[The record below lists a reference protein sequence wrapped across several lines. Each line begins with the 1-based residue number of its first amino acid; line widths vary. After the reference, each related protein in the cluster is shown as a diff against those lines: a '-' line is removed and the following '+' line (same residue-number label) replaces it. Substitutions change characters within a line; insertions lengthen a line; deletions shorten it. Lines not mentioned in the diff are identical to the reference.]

1 MEHHFDSTPLQSG
14 AGPAGAGADRM
25 VGPVVPRGWEL
36 TPSEARV
43 VRLLASART
52 TGEITCSLG
61 LSVHTV
67 RTHLKRAMSKAGVHT
82 QAALVARIFVS
93 QR

>member
-1 MEHHFDSTPLQSG
+1 MEHYFELTPLQAA
-14 AGPAGAGADRM
+14 AGPAGAGTNRLA
-25 VGPVVPRGWEL
+25 GLALPQNWAL

-52 TGEITCSLG
+52 TGEIARTLG

-67 RTHLKRAMSKAGVHT
+67 RTHMKRAMSKADVHT
-82 QAALVARIFVS
+82 QAALVARVYVS
-93 QR
+93 RR

>member
-1 MEHHFDSTPLQSG
+1 MEHYFELTPLQAA
-14 AGPAGAGADRM
+14 AGPAGAGSDPQ
-25 VGPVVPRGWEL
+25 VGLAMPRNWAL

-52 TGEITCSLG
+52 TGEIARTLG

-67 RTHLKRAMSKAGVHT
+67 RTHVKRAMAKADVHT
-82 QAALVARIFVS
+82 QAALVVRVYVS
-93 QR
+93 RR